1 MKIELFPHQ
10 YKFVTSGT
18 KVTCLCAG
26 RGAGKS
32 LIAAWKVVQ
41 ELRNGRSGLIIAP
54 IFDDLS
60 SVMIPYVIEFLDKSK
75 TKYEHNQSK
84 HFIKT
89 KNAIC
94 YYRSAETD
102 RGIRGK
108 SLSWLLIDEAASV
121 KYEIYKVAV
130 LCLRGEH
137 VRNPKIYLIG
147 TPLGKGNWFYEAC
160 MNEYDTTYIHAKSS
174 DNKSLGENYAEE
186 QMRLLGDGDFAKQEL
201 EGDFID
207 NDQNNVFLDSEW
219 KMFTRKT
226 NSMGNQIIVGV
237 DVAAGGD
244 DSASA
249 VYRGNQLVNVV
260 AKKTTTDIATLID
273 LCRVSLGGLAPNYIL
288 IDSTGI
294 GTFAPAEFQK
304 VWKDAKV
311 IGVNFGAK
319 ANKKGYS
326 VRRDE
331 IYFDLKKKINQ
342 GWTISSTIDEKIV
355 KQIEKEFYATEYGIN
370 NNRDFKLIPKAEIKS
385 KIGRS
390 PDMLDAICLG
400 ASLDM
405 ETIEKLSKINVPQ
418 QYNYPNRK

>member
-1 MKIELFPHQ
+1 MKIELLPKQFEVLSSENTNIV
-10 YKFVTSGT
+10 YCGS
-18 KVTCLCAG
+18 

-32 LIAAWKVVQ
+32 VVAAWFAVR
-41 ELRNGRSGLIIAP
+41 ELKKGKSGMIIAP
-54 IFDDLS
+54 IFDDLRA
-60 SVMIPYVIEFLDKSK
+60 VMIKYICEFLEK
-75 TKYEHNQSK
+75 TKTPYQHNKSEHWVKVRDS
-84 HFIKT
+84 IL
-89 KNAIC
+89 
-94 YYRSAETD
+94 YYRSAESES
-102 RGIRGK
+102 GIRGR
-108 SLSWLLIDEAASV
+108 SNLSFLIVDEAATV
-121 KYEIYKVAV
+121 DYEIYLIAKA
-130 LCLRGEH
+130 CLRGEH
-137 VRNPKIYLIG
+137 VRNPRTLLVG
-147 TPLGKGNWFYEAC
+147 TPRGKNWFYDAAFREGVHLV
-160 MNEYDTTYIHAKSS
+160 HAKTTENTYLDTSFYEDLKNTYS
-174 DNKSLGENYAEE
+174 D
-186 QMRLLGDGDFAKQEL
+186 DFAKQEL
-201 EGDFID
+201 EGEFID
-207 NDQNNVFLDSEW
+207 NDSSNVFLDSEW

>member
-1 MKIELFPHQ
+1 MKINLLPKQ
-10 YKFVTSGT
+10 YEIMTSKAT
-18 KVTCLCAG
+18 QIVFAAS

-32 LIAAWKVVQ
+32 VVAAWFAVR
-41 ELRNGRSGLIIAP
+41 ELKSGNSGMVIAP
-54 IFDDLS
+54 IFDDLRA
-60 SVMIPYVIEFLDKSK
+60 VMVKYICEFLENTNTPYQHNKS
-75 TKYEHNQSK
+75 EHWVK
-84 HFIKT
+84 V
-89 KNAIC
+89 KNSIL
-94 YYRSAETD
+94 YYRSSESEN
-102 RGIRGK
+102 GIRGR
-108 SLSWLLIDEAASV
+108 SDLSFLIVDEAATV
-121 KYEIYKVAV
+121 DYDIYLIAKA
-130 LCLRGEH
+130 CLRGAN
-137 VRNPKIYLIG
+137 VRNPKTLLIG
-147 TPLGKGNWFYEAC
+147 TPRGKNWFYDAAFREG
-160 MNEYDTTYIHAKSS
+160 THLVHAKTTENTYLDTSFYEDLKAVYS
-174 DNKSLGENYAEE
+174 GE
-186 QMRLLGDGDFAKQEL
+186 FARQEL
-201 EGDFID
+201 EGEFID
-207 NDQNNVFLDSEW
+207 NDQSNVFLDSEW
-219 KMFTRKT
+219 KMFARKI
-226 NSMGNQIIVGV
+226 NGMGNQIIVGL

-249 VYRGNQLVNVV
+249 VYRGNQLINVV
-260 AKKTTTDIATLID
+260 AKKTTTDISTLID

-319 ANKKGYS
+319 ANKKGYAL
-326 VRRDE
+326 RRDE

-342 GWTISSTIDEKIV
+342 GWTISSSIDEKIV

-370 NNRDFKLIPKAEIKS
+370 KNRDFKLIPKSEIKS

-418 QYNYPNRK
+418 QFNYPNRK

>member
-1 MKIELFPHQ
+1 MKIELLKKQHEVLSSNSS
-10 YKFVTSGT
+10 YIVMAG
-18 KVTCLCAG
+18 G
-26 RGAGKS
+26 RGTGKS
-32 LIAAWKVVQ
+32 VVAAWFAVR
-41 ELRNGRSGLIIAP
+41 ELQQGKSGMIIAP
-54 IFDDLS
+54 IFDDLRA
-60 SVMIPYVIEFLDKSK
+60 VIIKYITDFLHGCHIPYQHNKS
-75 TKYEHNQSK
+75 EHWVK
-84 HFIKT
+84 VR
-89 KNAIC
+89 NAIL
-94 YYRSAETD
+94 YYRSSE
-102 RGIRGK
+102 REEGIRGR
-108 SLSWLLIDEAASV
+108 SNLSFLIVDEAATV
-121 KYEIYKVAV
+121 DYQIYLIAKA
-130 LCLRGEH
+130 CLRGKN
-137 VRNPKIYLIG
+137 VRNPRTLLVG
-147 TPLGKGNWFYEAC
+147 TPRSKGNWFYEAAFREGTHLV
-160 MNEYDTTYIHAKSS
+160 MSKTT
-174 DNKSLGENYAEE
+174 DNTFLDESFYNDLKNTYND
-186 QMRLLGDGDFAKQEL
+186 QFARQEL

-207 NDQNNVFLDSEW
+207 NDSSNVFLDSEW
-219 KMFTRKT
+219 KLFTRKI
-226 NSMGNQIIVGV
+226 NGMGNQIIVGV

-273 LCRVSLGGLAPNYIL
+273 LCRASLGGLAPNYIL

-370 NNRDFKLIPKAEIKS
+370 NNRDFKLIPKSEIKS

>member
-1 MKIELFPHQ
+1 MKIKLLPKQLEVLNSTSTNIVFAGSRGTGKSVVASWFAVREL
-10 YKFVTSGT
+10 
-18 KVTCLCAG
+18 
-26 RGAGKS
+26 RAGKS
-32 LIAAWKVVQ
+32 GMIL
-41 ELRNGRSGLIIAP
+41 AP
-54 IFDDLS
+54 IFDDLRA
-60 SVMIPYVIEFLDKSK
+60 VIVKNICEYLEK
-75 TKYEHNQSK
+75 
-84 HFIKT
+84 IKT
-89 KNAIC
+89 PFQHNKSEHWIKVKDAIL
-94 YYRSAETD
+94 YYRSAETES
-102 RGIRGK
+102 GIRGR
-108 SLSWLLIDEAASV
+108 SNLSFLIVDEAATV
-121 KYEIYKVAV
+121 DYNIYMIAKA
-130 LCLRGEH
+130 CLRGEN
-137 VRNPKIYLIG
+137 VRNPTTLLVG
-147 TPLGKGNWFYEAC
+147 SPRGKGNWFYDASFREGVHLVRSRTTD
-160 MNEYDTTYIHAKSS
+160 NTYLDTSFYEDLKNTYS
-174 DNKSLGENYAEE
+174 D
-186 QMRLLGDGDFAKQEL
+186 DFAKQEL
-201 EGDFID
+201 EGEFID
-207 NDQNNVFLDSEW
+207 NDSSNVFLDSEW
-219 KMFTRKT
+219 KMFTRKM
-226 NSMGNQIIVGV
+226 NGMGNQIIVGV

-273 LCRVSLGGLAPNYIL
+273 LCRVSLGGLSPNYIL

-342 GWTISSTIDEKIV
+342 GWTISSTIGEKIV

-385 KIGRS
+385 KISHS

-405 ETIEKLSKINVPQ
+405 ETIEKLSKPNVPQ
-418 QYNYPNRK
+418 QFNYPNRK

>member
-1 MKIELFPHQ
+1 MKINLLPKQYELM
-10 YKFVTSGT
+10 TSES
-18 KVTCLCAG
+18 KQIVFCAS
-26 RGAGKS
+26 RGSGKS
-32 LIAAWKVVQ
+32 VVAAWVAVR
-41 ELRNGRSGLIIAP
+41 ELKKSNSGLIIAP
-54 IFDDLS
+54 IFEDLR
-60 SVMIPYVIEFLDKSK
+60 SVMVKYIIEFLEK
-75 TKYEHNQSK
+75 TKTQYQHNKSEHW
-84 HFIKT
+84 IKVR
-89 KNAIC
+89 NAYC
-94 YYRSAETD
+94 YYRSAETEA
-102 RGIRGK
+102 GLRGK
-108 SLSWLLIDEAASV
+108 SGLSFLIVDEAATV
-121 KYEIYKVAV
+121 DYDIYLIAKA
-130 LCLRGEH
+130 CLRGEH
-137 VRNPKIYLIG
+137 VRNPLTVLIG
-147 TPLGKGNWFYEAC
+147 TPRGKSNWFYDAAFREGTHLIHSK
-160 MNEYDTTYIHAKSS
+160 TTENIYLDSS
-174 DNKSLGENYAEE
+174 FYKDLKAVYSDE
-186 QMRLLGDGDFAKQEL
+186 FARQEL
-201 EGDFID
+201 EGEFID
-207 NDQNNVFLDSEW
+207 NDQSNVFLDSEW
-219 KMFTRKT
+219 KMFTRKM
-226 NSMGNQIIVGV
+226 NGMGNQIIVGL

-249 VYRGNQLVNVV
+249 VYRGNQLINVV
-260 AKKTTTDIATLID
+260 AKKTTTDISTLID

-304 VWKDAKV
+304 IWKDAKV

-319 ANKKGYS
+319 ANKKGYAL
-326 VRRDE
+326 RRDE

-342 GWTISSTIDEKIV
+342 GWTISSSIEEKIV